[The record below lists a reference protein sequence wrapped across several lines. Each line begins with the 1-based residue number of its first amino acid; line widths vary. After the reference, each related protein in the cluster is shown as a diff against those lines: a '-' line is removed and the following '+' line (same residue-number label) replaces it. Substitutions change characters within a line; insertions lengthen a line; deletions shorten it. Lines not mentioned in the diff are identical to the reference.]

1 MTGKKITRRG
11 LLKLSAL
18 GIAGAVLGS
27 CSAPTPSTS
36 TPTAVPREIPTSP
49 TPDTTPVVGE
59 EVSTYVSQTG
69 MNQSVSFPKDFIWGA
84 STSAYQI
91 EGAWNEDGK
100 GESIWDRF
108 AHTPGRIK
116 NADTGDVAADH
127 YHRYQEDVDLM
138 KTIGLGAYRFS
149 LAWTRILPAGRGQVN
164 LAGLDFYDRLV
175 DALLKAGIQPF
186 VCLYHWDLPQALQDE
201 GGWTV
206 RSVVDAFVEYAD
218 LASRRLGDRVQAWA
232 TLNEPAAVAMDGY
245 MLGKSAPGH
254 RSVRENMLAS
264 HHLLL
269 SHARALAVLRQNSPQ
284 SQLGIVLNLMSYYP
298 ASPSVYDRREVWLDD
313 GYVNRWYL
321 NPLSGRGYP
330 EDIIKQYGFNM
341 DCVEGHDLDEIG
353 TPLDFL
359 GVNYYTRGVVRS
371 STMPG
376 GKNLPPTVFA
386 GDEKTEMGWEV
397 YPEGLYDLLGRLH
410 FDYHF
415 PAYYITENGAAFA
428 DQPPQDGQVHDPQR
442 ISYLERHITQAAR
455 AIQVG
460 VPLQGYFAWS
470 LMDNFEWAQGYSKRF
485 GLVYIDYATQK
496 RVLKDSALWYLD
508 WIASQ

>member
-1 MTGKKITRRG
+1 
-11 LLKLSAL
+11 
-18 GIAGAVLGS
+18 
-27 CSAPTPSTS
+27 
-36 TPTAVPREIPTSP
+36 
-49 TPDTTPVVGE
+49 
-59 EVSTYVSQTG
+59 
-69 MNQSVSFPKDFIWGA
+69 
-84 STSAYQI
+84 
-91 EGAWNEDGK
+91 
-100 GESIWDRF
+100 
-108 AHTPGRIK
+108 
-116 NADTGDVAADH
+116 
-127 YHRYQEDVDLM
+127 
-138 KTIGLGAYRFS
+138 
-149 LAWTRILPAGRGQVN
+149 
-164 LAGLDFYDRLV
+164 
-175 DALLKAGIQPF
+175 
-186 VCLYHWDLPQALQDE
+186 
-201 GGWTV
+201 
-206 RSVVDAFVEYAD
+206 
-218 LASRRLGDRVQAWA
+218 
-232 TLNEPAAVAMDGY
+232 
-245 MLGKSAPGH
+245 
-254 RSVRENMLAS
+254 MLAS